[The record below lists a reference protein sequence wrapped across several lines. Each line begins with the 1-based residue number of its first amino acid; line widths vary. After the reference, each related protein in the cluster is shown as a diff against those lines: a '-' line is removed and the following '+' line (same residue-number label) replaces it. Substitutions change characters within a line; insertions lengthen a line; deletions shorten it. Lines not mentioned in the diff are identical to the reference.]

1 MNHSCHTLLKS
12 KVRDL
17 LIFTSESL
25 FHSQNMSNSLK
36 NIYIFLYFF
45 YAQNKSLLSL
55 FTKEWLSLFTKEQ
68 CESFALFDKW
78 MFFCSFTHKKRTICS
93 KYHEWIPNPGFWTKS
108 KKFGISPI
116 VPMANNMQMHK
127 IWKSL
132 KLTHPIVSVLFT

>member
-45 YAQNKSLLSL
+45 LCPKQIAPVTLYKKVTVTLYKRAMWE
-55 FTKEWLSLFTKEQ
+55 TR
-68 CESFALFDKW
+68 SFW
-78 MFFCSFTHKKRTICS
+78 QVNVFCSFTHKKRAICS

>member
-68 CESFALFDKW
+68 CKSFLLFLTSECFFALSLTKNEQFARNT
-78 MFFCSFTHKKRTICS
+78 MCEFPTLVF
-93 KYHEWIPNPGFWTKS
+93 EPNQRNLAFPQLYPWQTTCKCI
-108 KKFGISPI
+108 KFEKAWNWPT
-116 VPMANNMQMHK
+116 
-127 IWKSL
+127 L
-132 KLTHPIVSVLFT
+132 